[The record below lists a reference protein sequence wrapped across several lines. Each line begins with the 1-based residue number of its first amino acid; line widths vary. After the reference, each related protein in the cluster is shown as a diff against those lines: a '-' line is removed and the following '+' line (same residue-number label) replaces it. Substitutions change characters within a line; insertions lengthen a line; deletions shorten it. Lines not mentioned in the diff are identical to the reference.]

1 MRGEEESSRQSEQQ
15 VQMLRGGNKQQYA
28 RNRDA
33 RMDGVG
39 DWGMWEVMQVQ
50 KWARVR
56 SRLAE
61 VKGE

>member
-1 MRGEEESSRQSEQQ
+1 MQGEEESSRQSERQ

-28 RNRDA
+28 RNREA
-33 RMDGVG
+33 RTDGAG
-39 DWGMWEVMQVQ
+39 DWGTWELMQVQ